1 MPLTYGT
8 LEYFQFLTKVFTN
21 AFSIFVIIATL
32 VYIVEK
38 LLQGERL
45 LKTYNSRFVFVL
57 IVLSLFSS
65 VLNFNVEIMAYECR
79 VIRLQDQDMGRPG
92 LGAQRRDLLRHLF
105 AFGCRDWRK
114 SVPDVFL
121 DQLHRNLHQ
130 RNFPAFLV
138 S

>member
-45 LKTYNSRFVFVL
+45 LKTYNSRFVFARSTTDCAYL
-57 IVLSLFSS
+57 AIR
-65 VLNFNVEIMAYECR
+65 NV
-79 VIRLQDQDMGRPG
+79 
-92 LGAQRRDLLRHLF
+92 
-105 AFGCRDWRK
+105 
-114 SVPDVFL
+114 S
-121 DQLHRNLHQ
+121 
-130 RNFPAFLV
+130 
-138 S
+138 